1 MRALLTVLVL
11 LAALPCA
18 AETTNLTANLTGTL
32 TTGITPPPAP
42 ATEDGAALT
51 GTLAVTMDGGR
62 VRIALSGVITPA
74 VAEAFIGALEAAP
87 AGRPV
92 QVELDSPGGFVKAGY
107 AMIDAV
113 LRQRAEGRRIDT
125 LVHATATC
133 ESMCVGVFMAGATRA
148 AEPGA
153 WFMVHA
159 PRDDRTGTMT
169 LRTTQGMI
177 NRLLG
182 LGASPVWMRAVIDQ
196 GGFSGRLDYGTR
208 AEALVAAQANI
219 VTALVAAR

>member
-11 LAALPCA
+11 LVAALPCA
-18 AETTNLTANLTGTL
+18 AETTSLTGSMSG
-32 TTGITPPPAP
+32 GIAQPPAIG
-42 ATEDGAALT
+42 ADLSGSLTVGLDGE
-51 GTLAVTMDGGR
+51 R
-62 VRIALSGVITPA
+62 VRMTVSGVITPT
-74 VAEAFIGALEAAP
+74 VAAAFVGALDAAP

-92 QVELDSPGGFVKAGY
+92 LVELDSPGGFVKAGY
-107 AMIDAV
+107 AMIDAM
-113 LRQRAEGRRIDT
+113 LRHRAGGRRIDT
-125 LVHATATC
+125 LVHAGDTC
-133 ESMCVGVFMAGATRA
+133 ESMCVGVFMAGLTRA

-182 LGASPVWMRAVIDQ
+182 LGASPSWMRAVVDQ

-208 AEALVAAQANI
+208 AEALVAAEANV
-219 VTALVAAR
+219 VTTLVAVR

>member
-1 MRALLTVLVL
+1 MRALLTVLL
-11 LAALPCA
+11 LMLALPCA
-18 AETTNLTANLTGTL
+18 AETAS
-32 TTGITPPPAP
+32 IAPVPVPPAGDD
-42 ATEDGAALT
+42 AGLS
-51 GTLAVTMDGGR
+51 GSLAVTLEGGR
-62 VRIALSGVITPA
+62 EGGRIRMDLTGVITQE
-74 VAEAFIGALEAAP
+74 VAAAFIAALDTAP
-87 AGRPV
+87 AGRAV
-92 QVELDSPGGFVKAGY
+92 LVDLDSPGGFVKAGY

-113 LRQRAEGRRIDT
+113 LRHRAEGRRIDT
-125 LVHATATC
+125 LVRAGASC

-182 LGASPVWMRAVIDQ
+182 LGASAAWMQAVVEQ
-196 GGFSGRLDYGTR
+196 GGFSGRLDYGLR
-208 AEALVAAQANI
+208 ADALVAARANV
-219 VTALVAAR
+219 VTALVAAP

>member
-1 MRALLTVLVL
+1 MRALLTVLLLVL
-11 LAALPCA
+11 ALPCA
-18 AETTNLTANLTGTL
+18 AETAS
-32 TTGITPPPAP
+32 IAPVPAPPA
-42 ATEDGAALT
+42 DGEAGLS
-51 GTLAVTMDGGR
+51 GSLAVTMDGGR
-62 VRIALSGVITPA
+62 VRVALTGVITQE
-74 VAEAFIGALEAAP
+74 VAAAFIAALDAAP
-87 AGRPV
+87 AGRAV
-92 QVELDSPGGFVKAGY
+92 LVELDSPGGFVKAGY

-113 LRQRAEGRRIDT
+113 LRHRAEGRRVDT
-125 LVHATATC
+125 LVRAGASC

-182 LGASPVWMRAVIDQ
+182 LGASAAWMKAVVEQ
-196 GGFSGRLDYGTR
+196 GGFSGRLDYGLR
-208 AEALVAAQANI
+208 ADALVTAQANV
-219 VTALVAAR
+219 VTTLVASR